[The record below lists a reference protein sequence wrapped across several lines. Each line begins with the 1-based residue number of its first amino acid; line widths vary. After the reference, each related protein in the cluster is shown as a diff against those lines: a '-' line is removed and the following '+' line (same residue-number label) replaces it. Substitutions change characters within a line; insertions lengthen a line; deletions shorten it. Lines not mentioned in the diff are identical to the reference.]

1 MATQKDAPQ
10 DAPVVKAE
18 AGDRVTMLSLRADGT
33 PDQTNPVVIGDK
45 EWAVDAAKRQFA
57 EKAVSDLDDARR
69 RAESGTAEMVGQD
82 PVIAARQAAHEEA
95 KATAEKAAEKVITE
109 LHEG

>member
-45 EWAVDAAKRQFA
+45 DAAKRQFA